1 MGPEYI
7 EASRAG
13 LACSGSGRKPLD
25 AVEERDIFRSK
36 HFHKV
41 TLASMIRETQGEQQW
56 DLED

>member
-25 AVEERDIFRSK
+25 AVEEREYSDLNIFTRS
-36 HFHKV
+36 
-41 TLASMIRETQGEQQW
+41 LW
-56 DLED
+56 LL